1 MVIEKL
7 NIPLVFL
14 TNFVNLD
21 HSGTQLK
28 DKVMKVGEFGI
39 CIKSVNI
46 KLFNYQL
53 FLIARY
59 ASLVVQEIAL

>member
-39 CIKSVNI
+39 CIKSVGGH
-46 KLFNYQL
+46 
-53 FLIARY
+53 
-59 ASLVVQEIAL
+59 

>member
-7 NIPLVFL
+7 DIPCNFW
-14 TNFVNLD
+14 TNSDNLG

-39 CIKSVNI
+39 CIKSVGGH
-46 KLFNYQL
+46 
-53 FLIARY
+53 
-59 ASLVVQEIAL
+59 